1 MPRPIGRS
9 RIAGVIAG
17 LSLISPLGVDVANAE
32 PAQKAVPAPAPVD
45 MQKRMEIYRK
55 KLAEYTKAWDAY
67 EKVAVPYWKS
77 VTEKRSARRAK
88 RAHSGTVIAEDYVL
102 TQPPV
107 YTGPPKPKNPEEE
120 LKPQPREIPVREDF
134 LANAKEHFGFTPQ
147 APETEL
153 AYKQAYAK
161 VAAAAGLTK
170 EAAVKIYGFESG
182 GNGGY
187 DVQAGR
193 EYDPN
198 APVISTALG
207 YNQLLTTNSV
217 ELLAEAGDAFVAVLE
232 RAQSGA
238 SEERKAQLRDKIAGL
253 KKMIAFARTVPD
265 DWGAHDKLGRT
276 PKGIGVHAA
285 ILDVDIGPL
294 LQTEKLMTSVKF
306 ARRSGYTAPLTAAEL
321 EMMNLTGDGN
331 GFDMVQMP
339 PELRE
344 KVPTSNFF
352 QRGGYER
359 NPVAARNNT
368 VAKLLAATDAKMVQ
382 EAQLQGAK
390 DLAAAFDAA
399 AQQFAH
405 P

>member
-1 MPRPIGRS
+1 MLCSVKRIS
-9 RIAGVIAG
+9 RAVAAI
-17 LSLISPLGVDVANAE
+17 LMLSPLAAGAPRAE
-32 PAQKAVPAPAPVD
+32 PAAATVPAPAPVD
-45 MQKRMEIYRK
+45 MQKRMDIYRK

-77 VTEKRSARRAK
+77 VTEKRSARRSK
-88 RAHSGTVIAEDYVL
+88 RAHGGTVTADDYVL
-102 TQPPV
+102 KQPPI
-107 YTGPPKPKNPEEE
+107 YDGPPKPKNPEEE
-120 LKPQPREIPVREDF
+120 NKPQPREIPVREDF
-134 LANAKEHFGFTPQ
+134 LANAKEHFGFVPQ
-147 APETEL
+147 APETEI

-161 VAAAAGLTK
+161 IAAAAGLTK

-198 APVISTALG
+198 ARVISTALG

-217 ELLAEAGDAFVAVLE
+217 ELIAEAGDAFVAALE
-232 RAQSGA
+232 KAQNGA
-238 SEERKAQLRDKIAGL
+238 SEARKAQLRDKIAGL

-265 DWGAHDKLGRT
+265 DWSAHDKLGKT

-294 LQTEKLMTSVKF
+294 LQTEKLLTSVKF
-306 ARRSGYTAPLTAAEL
+306 ARRSGYSAPLTAAEL

-339 PELRE
+339 QALRE

-368 VAKLLAATDAKMVQ
+368 VAKLLAATDAKMIE

-390 DLAAAFDAA
+390 DLAAAFDAVGG
-399 AQQFAH
+399 Q
-405 P
+405 